1 MFIRSNEI
9 WKVPTH
15 RFQDKR
21 DSFEEFW
28 SQVDGFYSPPK
39 RRRDHSSTS
48 EDIETAYKRLYL
60 EILDSLCNAIE
71 TRFKNLKEIRF
82 LELLDPSK
90 QDENKKIS

>member
-21 DSFEEFW
+21 D
-28 SQVDGFYSPPK
+28 
-39 RRRDHSSTS
+39 HSSTS
-48 EDIETAYKRLYL
+48 EDIETAYKRLYF

-90 QDENKKIS
+90 QDEKKKNS